1 MDKRFRAARER
12 ELTDDNDTS
21 ATRVWLILWKA
32 ARALEQNAIDSVSG
46 LGLGLS
52 DFAVLEVLLHKGA
65 QPVNVIGK
73 RVLLTSGSITTAI
86 DRLETRKLVQRTTH
100 PDDRRARLVELTA
113 KGRRLIECAF
123 NRHAL
128 DMEETIVVLT
138 NPERLD
144 LIRLLKKLG
153 MFAEARTKDRKSS
166 SQLGRHRQT

>member
-1 MDKRFRAARER
+1 MDKRFRARKR
-12 ELTDDNDTS
+12 ELSNHNDTT

-32 ARALEQNAIDSVSG
+32 ARAVEQNAIDSVSG
-46 LGLGLS
+46 LGLGFT

-65 QPVNVIGK
+65 QPVNVIGQ

-86 DRLETRKLVQRTTH
+86 DRLEARKLVQRTAH
-100 PDDRRARLVELTA
+100 PEDRRARLVELTA

-123 NRHAL
+123 TRHAL
-128 DMEETIVVLT
+128 DMEETVVVLT
-138 NPERLD
+138 DAERLE

-166 SQLGRHRQT
+166 LQAERHRQP